1 MSSFGCWG
9 LPTALLTLLCCSGSS
24 EVTFEVYVWPE
35 RLAVEAIGS
44 RKVNCSTSCV
54 KPESGGLETFLSKH
68 LVDQQPQWQQ
78 YLISNISQDAELIC
92 YFSCA
97 GKTLTKSLNIS
108 VYQPPKQVTLKLQPT
123 RVALGTSFTIECR
136 VAAVEPL
143 ESLTLTLLRGQETLH
158 NQTFV
163 GGAPA
168 PHRVAAVEPLESL
181 TLTLLRG
188 QETLHNQ
195 TFVGAAPA
203 PQEAATTFI
212 SMAQREGGPLN
223 FSCQAELDLRSRGGD
238 IIRSVSEPQVLQ
250 VYEPVQDSQ
259 MVIIVTVV
267 SVLLFLFV
275 TSILLCFIIS
285 QHQRQRRTGTYG
297 VLAAWRR
304 LPRTFRVQPA

>member
-1 MSSFGCWG
+1 MALIPTTSWQTTPLAGQRGRLLPSASG
-9 LPTALLTLLCCSGSS
+9 LLGSA
-24 EVTFEVYVWPE
+24 EETFEVSIWPE

-44 RKVNCSTSCV
+44 RKVNCSTSCIQ
-54 KPESGGLETFLSKH
+54 PESGGLETFLTKH

-78 YLISNISQDAELIC
+78 YLVSNISRDAEIIC

-97 GKTLTKSLNIS
+97 GKTLTKRLNIS
-108 VYQPPKQVTLKLQPT
+108 VYQPPKQVTLTLQPT

-143 ESLTLTLLRGQETLH
+143 ESLTLI
-158 NQTFV
+158 
-163 GGAPA
+163 
-168 PHRVAAVEPLESL
+168 
-181 TLTLLRG
+181 LLRG

-238 IIRSVSEPQVLQ
+238 VIRRVSEPQVLQ

-259 MVIIVTVV
+259 MVIIVTVM

-304 LPRTFRVQPA
+304 LPRAFRVQPA